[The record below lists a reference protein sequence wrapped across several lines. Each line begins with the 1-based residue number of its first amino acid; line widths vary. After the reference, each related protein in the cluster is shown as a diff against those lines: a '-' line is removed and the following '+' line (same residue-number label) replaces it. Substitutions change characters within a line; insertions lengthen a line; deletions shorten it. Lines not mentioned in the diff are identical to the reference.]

1 VNQEERSRGSESS
14 ESKSSASQA
23 TGAAPSEQAAS
34 GSNESDL
41 ERDLNEVRSKAAS
54 YLDLAQRTQADFLN
68 YKRRIEQE
76 RGEYARSAR
85 ADMLLKVLPA
95 FDDLDLA
102 VGSLPPDL
110 AGNEWAQGVMHID
123 RKLRSTLDALGLKPI
138 DAVGKPFDPWQ
149 EEAVG
154 HEPSA
159 TVPAESVTR
168 VLRSGYTLDGRV
180 VRPAQVL
187 VSSGPPET
195 KG

>member
-1 VNQEERSRGSESS
+1 MNQEERLRGSESS
-14 ESKSSASQA
+14 ESQ
-23 TGAAPSEQAAS
+23 GS
-34 GSNESDL
+34 GSPGSGAPTDQGFSGGTATDL

-85 ADMLLKVLPA
+85 ADILLKVLPA

-102 VGSLPPDL
+102 VGSLPADI
-110 AGNEWAQGVMHID
+110 AGTEWAQGVVHID
-123 RKLRSTLDALGLKPI
+123 RKLRSTLENLGLKPI

-154 HEPSA
+154 HEPSSSI
-159 TVPAESVTR
+159 PPESVTR
-168 VLRSGYTLDGRV
+168 VVRSGYTLDGRV

-187 VSSGPPET
+187 ISSGPPET
-195 KG
+195 RG